1 MCLAVCVAIGSAYSE
16 IISISGISSTESS
29 VLAHESASEASSM
42 RERGSPVAVGEC
54 VLAVEMVCVVGVG
67 THAVSRSIRGR
78 GAARLRRDP
87 GEECEV
93 PVDGIRNWTVLS
105 MSTSIGAYVELR
117 GVRVIGEGWSG
128 SSRRRLSVLC
138 SRNTPLP
145 AKAVQVMRVYGQ
157 SRIASSPSKS
167 PGRTN

>member
-1 MCLAVCVAIGSAYSE
+1 MLAA
-16 IISISGISSTESS
+16 
-29 VLAHESASEASSM
+29 
-42 RERGSPVAVGEC
+42 
-54 VLAVEMVCVVGVG
+54 EMLFVVGVG

-87 GEECEV
+87 VEECEV
-93 PVDGIRNWTVLS
+93 LVDGIRNWTVLS
-105 MSTSIGAYVELR
+105 MSTSIEAYVGLI
-117 GVRVIGEGWSG
+117 GVRVIGGEWSG

-138 SRNTPLP
+138 SRSIPLP

-167 PGRTN
+167 PRRTN